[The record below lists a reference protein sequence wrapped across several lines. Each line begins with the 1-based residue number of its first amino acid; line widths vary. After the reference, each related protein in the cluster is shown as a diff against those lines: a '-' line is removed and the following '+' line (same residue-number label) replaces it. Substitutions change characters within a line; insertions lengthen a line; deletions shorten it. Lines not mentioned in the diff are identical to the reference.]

1 MGKGSA
7 QDNINLGTFE
17 TTQLPFPILT
27 EQKKLVKR
35 LDLLAGFSKELE
47 EGFSSTLT
55 ALAELKQSLL
65 ARAFSG
71 ALTAGWCDDAP
82 HPPPLRAAAET
93 THGHRSTPWRAG
105 PGSFNHR
112 APRTVTP

>member
-1 MGKGSA
+1 MYACFPDSVIGIMVDPRRTTSEYVEYALRFFREKIRAMGKGSA

-27 EQKKLVKR
+27 EPKQLLKS

-47 EGFSSTLT
+47 EGVSSKLT
-55 ALAELKQSLL
+55 AIAEVKPSLP

-71 ALTAGWCDDAP
+71 A
-82 HPPPLRAAAET
+82 RT
-93 THGHRSTPWRAG
+93 TGR
-105 PGSFNHR
+105 
-112 APRTVTP
+112 

>member
-47 EGFSSTLT
+47 EGFSSKLT

-82 HPPPLRAAAET
+82 HPPSLRAEREA
-93 THGHRSTPWRAG
+93 TPGQRPEAGRAG
-105 PGSFNHR
+105 PGGL
-112 APRTVTP
+112 TPW